1 MKIEKKTLKHARLI
15 IIRIG
20 IALGLAYILQP
31 FVVDIMAEYED
42 IVVLGLVFSLLQQLV
57 LILLIFLLLQGIKFM
72 VSSKH
77 DATLNYISLISM
89 RLPYLFVL
97 TTFALFSYLTFGWWG
112 AILGVI
118 LIELKEVFLNT
129 EHYFKKTIK

>member
-1 MKIEKKTLKHARLI
+1 
-15 IIRIG
+15 
-20 IALGLAYILQP
+20 
-31 FVVDIMAEYED
+31 
-42 IVVLGLVFSLLQQLV
+42 
-57 LILLIFLLLQGIKFM
+57 
-72 VSSKH
+72 VSSKY

-129 EHYFKKTIK
+129 EHYSKKTIK